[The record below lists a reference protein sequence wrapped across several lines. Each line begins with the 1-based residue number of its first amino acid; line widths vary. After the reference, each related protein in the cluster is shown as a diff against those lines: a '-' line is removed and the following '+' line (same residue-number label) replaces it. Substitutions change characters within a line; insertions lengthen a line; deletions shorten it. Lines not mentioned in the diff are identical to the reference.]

1 MKRLVAIA
9 ALGLGLA
16 ACSKKKADTST
27 AIQTAPVSRQD
38 ITIDVEATG
47 VIQPINTVQVR
58 SKASGQIMKL
68 PVSMGSQVKPGDLL
82 AQIDPRQVQNSYNQ
96 AVAARAAAE
105 ANLTV
110 TKAQLDRAKD
120 LSKQGVITAPE
131 LETATLNYA
140 NAQSQLAAART
151 NLENARIALE
161 DATIRAPIAGTVIEK
176 DVSSGQVIASAVN
189 NAGGGTLLMQMADL
203 SQVMDSALVGESDI
217 GHVQPGQT
225 ASIKVDAYPNRTFH
239 GTVEK
244 IAPQATVQQSV
255 TMFPVLIHLDNQD
268 RALMPGMN
276 SDVSILVS
284 HETNALVVSN
294 DAVRQPRD
302 AANVAEALNL
312 NSDDVTKAL
321 QDQMASLGGG
331 RQRPGTTEVAQG
343 GAIASRGTDGS
354 GSQSGQG
361 GQGGQGSQRGQ
372 GGQGGA
378 EGAAA
383 GAPRSPG
390 SGPPA
395 GARGGFSRGGA
406 NGGGFMRGQGRAG
419 MRGQGGVPGQHMGLV
434 FVAQNG
440 TFVPRLVVLGI
451 GNYDVTEV
459 ISGLK
464 EGEQVAI
471 VTTAMLMQAQ
481 QERMKRIQG
490 FMSLPGMNSNQ
501 NQKSNSTSSNGRR
514 GGGGRR
520 GF

>member
-1 MKRLVAIA
+1 LRYQENSVKRLVAIA

-16 ACSKKKADTST
+16 ACSKKKADTSA

-120 LSKQGVITAPE
+120 LSTQGVITAPE

-161 DATIRAPIAGTVIEK
+161 DATIRAPTAGTVIEK

-217 GHVQPGQT
+217 GHVQAGQT

-321 QDQMASLGGG
+321 QEQMASLGGG
-331 RQRPGTTEVAQG
+331 RERPGTTEVAQA

-354 GSQSGQG
+354 GSRPGQD
-361 GQGGQGSQRGQ
+361 SQR
-372 GGQGGA
+372 GQGGA

-395 GARGGFSRGGA
+395 GGRGGFSRGGA
-406 NGGGFMRGQGRAG
+406 NGGGFMRGQGRGG

-440 TFVPRLVVLGI
+440 TFVPRLVMLGI

-464 EGEQVAI
+464 EGEHVAI

-501 NQKSNSTSSNGRR
+501 NQKSNSTSSGGRR
-514 GGGGRR
+514 GGGGRG

>member
-16 ACSKKKADTST
+16 ACNKKKADAST
-27 AIQTAPVSRQD
+27 AIQTAPVTRQD

-105 ANLTV
+105 ANLSV
-110 TKAQLDRAKD
+110 TKAQLARAQD

-225 ASIKVDAYPNRTFH
+225 ASIKVDAYPNRTFR

-302 AANVAEALNL
+302 AANVADALNL
-312 NSDDVTKAL
+312 NSDDVTKSV
-321 QDQMASLGGG
+321 QQQMTSLGGG
-331 RQRPGTTEVAQG
+331 RERPGTTEVAQA
-343 GAIASRGTDGS
+343 GAIAARGADSSGSRGRR
-354 GSQSGQG
+354 QG
-361 GQGGQGSQRGQ
+361 GQSA
-372 GGQGGA
+372 QGGA

-395 GARGGFSRGGA
+395 GGRSGFNRGGGNR
-406 NGGGFMRGQGRAG
+406 GGFMRGQGRGG
-419 MRGQGGVPGQHMGLV
+419 MGGPGGVPGQHMGLV

-501 NQKSNSTSSNGRR
+501 NQKSNSTSSGGRR
-514 GGGGRR
+514 GGGGRG